1 MCDLRELNFYMQ
13 VHIGTFV
20 SNFILYA
27 AQLKFLLCYS
37 AINISKEVTNHCF
50 PIEIIFF
57 KYLNFLKRV
66 EYFEYFFILVSHS
79 LYQKELYCVK

>member
-13 VHIGTFV
+13 VHICTFV

-37 AINISKEVTNHCF
+37 AINISKSVTNHCF

-57 KYLNFLKRV
+57 NIPTVLK
-66 EYFEYFFILVSHS
+66 EKNIS
-79 LYQKELYCVK
+79 LYYLVKS

>member
-1 MCDLRELNFYMQ
+1 MRDLGKLNFYMQ
-13 VHIGTFV
+13 VHICTFV

-37 AINISKEVTNHCF
+37 AINISKSVTNHCF

-57 KYLNFLKRV
+57 KYSNCVKR
-66 EYFEYFFILVSHS
+66 EEYFFILLS
-79 LYQKELYCVK
+79 QIIKKYCAVLKKCIT

>member
-13 VHIGTFV
+13 VHICTFV

-37 AINISKEVTNHCF
+37 AINISKSVTNHCF
-50 PIEIIFF
+50 PIEIIF
-57 KYLNFLKRV
+57 LNIPTVLK
-66 EYFEYFFILVSHS
+66 EKNIS
-79 LYQKELYCVK
+79 LYYLVKS